1 MSDVRDSHHPH
12 TTLRKRIYIID
23 DGGGDVMSP
32 LFYALP
38 SQLHLSTPTSQLS
51 IGNPLSDFRE
61 IPLAVLRKIRIF
73 AS

>member
-1 MSDVRDSHHPH
+1 MSGVRDSHHPH

-32 LFYALP
+32 LFYTLN
-38 SQLHLSTPTSQLS
+38 SHLSPP

>member
-1 MSDVRDSHHPH
+1 MMA
-12 TTLRKRIYIID
+12 
-23 DGGGDVMSP
+23 GGDVMSP
-32 LFYALP
+32 LFYTLT
-38 SQLHLSTPTSQLS
+38 SHLSTLNSPP

>member
-32 LFYALP
+32 LFYTLIPHP
-38 SQLHLSTPTSQLS
+38 SPLTSHLS